1 MLEAIRRRL
10 LMWLNVPFPI
20 QQEVA
25 VNDLKALM
33 DRMDSLERI
42 VMNNLQRPDEGSGL
56 VPPADD
62 RTLAQHPDVHLGA
75 Q

>member
-20 QQEVA
+20 QREVA
-25 VNDLKALM
+25 VSDLKALM

-42 VMNNLQRPDEGSGL
+42 VLNTLPRPDEGSG
-56 VPPADD
+56 
-62 RTLAQHPDVHLGA
+62 
-75 Q
+75 

>member
-25 VNDLKALM
+25 VSDLKALM
-33 DRMDSLERI
+33 DRMDSLERM
-42 VMNNLQRPDEGSGL
+42 VMTQVQRPDEGTGI
-56 VPPADD
+56 VPSSSNDE
-62 RTLAQHPDVHLGA
+62 LSVLPDAHLGA